1 MASVFRLPFSLAAGA
16 ANRLINPTGRPS
28 DEDLRE
34 AVEGKLAL
42 VTGASHGIGREVS
55 GKLARAGATVALV
68 ARSEDVLDELEAE
81 IVDAG
86 GDAVGYAA
94 DLTDLDGVP
103 ALTERMTEELGVPD
117 IVLANAGHSIRRS
130 VADAYDRFHDFQ
142 RTLDINYL
150 APVRLLLEL
159 LPAMRERGSGHI
171 VNSST
176 IGVMV
181 PPAPQWSA
189 YVASKSAFDVW
200 LRSVAAEL
208 RTDGVTATSVYLA
221 LVRTRMSAPTY
232 DDSSVPSL
240 DANEAA
246 DVLCRAIVDRP
257 QVIAPWW
264 AHAAAGLDGVARGP
278 SDLLMRHVGRRFS

>member
-1 MASVFRLPFSLAAGA
+1 MASVLRLPFSLAAGA
-16 ANRLINPTGRPS
+16 ANRLINPSGRPS
-28 DEDLRE
+28 EQDLRN
-34 AVEGKLAL
+34 AVEGRTVL
-42 VTGASHGIGREVS
+42 VTGASHGIGHAV
-55 GKLARAGATVALV
+55 ARKVAAAGASVAMV
-68 ARSEDVLDELEAE
+68 ARSDDRLAELEDE
-81 IVDAG
+81 IEGEG
-86 GDAVGYAA
+86 GDARGYAA

-103 ALTERMTEELGVPD
+103 ALVERITAAQGVPD
-117 IVLANAGHSIRRS
+117 VVLANAGHSIRRS

-159 LPAMRERGSGHI
+159 LPAMRKRGSGHI
-171 VNSST
+171 VNTST

-200 LRSVAAEL
+200 LRSVAAET
-208 RTDGVTATSVYLA
+208 RPDGVTATSVYLA
-221 LVRTRMSAPTY
+221 IVRTRMSAPTY
-232 DDSSVPSL
+232 DDSSIPSL
-240 DANEAA
+240 DAEEAA

-264 AHAAAGLDGVARGP
+264 AHAAAGIDGVARGP
-278 SDLLMRHVGRRFS
+278 SDALMRHVGRRFA